1 MTVLQRT
8 DLTTSQK
15 IQCAAAA
22 VAGQH
27 AHGSKTALSETY
39 EISRPTVYAVGAA
52 AESEHSNLIALCRN
66 CHVRADRGEIDRKSL
81 KFYKSNSRTSHD
93 RFSQLEIDV
102 LFEAN
107 ASRSESI
114 KWPPYMKLLIKRICD
129 AGLVALVQP
138 NRDVSIGGMRADPDD
153 LCITEKGRKYIRGL
167 GSSELSPFLGRRSEE
182 LLRLASVEYY
192 SSNRQAATRLRPITA
207 GYTWAKISPP
217 FHVVGREIQPSR
229 ARFASDNTTSV
240 LGSTNSF

>member
-1 MTVLQRT
+1 MPNVGKEPGPKVPADIRRRVLVEAGHRCAIPT
-8 DLTTSQK
+8 CRSIEVEVCHIVSWK
-15 IQCAAAA
+15 QCRK
-22 VAGQH
+22 H
-27 AHGSKTALSETY
+27 
-39 EISRPTVYAVGAA
+39 
-52 AESEHSNLIALCRN
+52 EHSNLIALCRN
-66 CHVRADRGEIDRKSL
+66 CHVRADRGEIDRKSI

-207 GYTWAKISPP
+207 GYTRQLHNLP
-217 FHVVGREIQPSR
+217 VR
-229 ARFASDNTTSV
+229 TSV
-240 LGSTNSF
+240 RPAEHEVLEP